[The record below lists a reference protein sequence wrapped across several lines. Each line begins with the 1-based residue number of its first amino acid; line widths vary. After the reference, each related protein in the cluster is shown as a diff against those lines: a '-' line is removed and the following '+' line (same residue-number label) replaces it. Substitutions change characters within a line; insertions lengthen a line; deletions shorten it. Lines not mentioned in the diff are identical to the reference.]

1 MPDTAEIIN
10 LTQKYLIPTYNR
22 QAVIFERGQGCR
34 LWDTEGR
41 KYLDFLSGLGVNS
54 LGYGYPSVVK
64 AIQEQAKELLHV
76 SNLFTIS
83 QQAILAQMI
92 VRQSFGGKMFFCNS
106 GAEANEAAIKLA
118 RLYAKKERGIE
129 QGEIITAYRSFHGRT
144 MATLTATGQE
154 KVQKGFEPLLS
165 GFRYVPFND
174 LAAVREAA
182 GDSTIAVMIE
192 PIQGEGG
199 VHVGTVEYLISLR
212 EFCTQQGILLILD
225 EVQTG
230 IGRTGRFFCH
240 QHAEL
245 EPDIVSMA
253 KALGA
258 GVPIGA
264 ILARDEVARAFV
276 PGSHATTFGGNPLSC
291 AAGIAT
297 VSTIVQ
303 DGILENCQKAG
314 DHLSEGLK
322 CLQRKYS
329 FIKEARGKGLLWGVE
344 LDRDGSRIVRNCLE
358 EGLIINCTMG
368 NVLRF
373 LPPLIISREEIDEG
387 LAILDK
393 MLSQVNNDSQ

>member
-1 MPDTAEIIN
+1 MPDTEEIIN

-22 QAVIFERGQGCR
+22 QAVVFERGQGCR

-41 KYLDFLSGLGVNS
+41 KYLDFVSGLGVNS

-64 AIQEQAKELLHV
+64 AIQEQAEKLLHV

-83 QQAILAQMI
+83 QQARLAQMI
-92 VRQSFGGKMFFCNS
+92 VRQAFSGKMFFCNS

-118 RLYAKKERGIE
+118 RIYARKERGIE

-165 GFRYVPFND
+165 GFRHVPFND

-182 GDSTIAVMIE
+182 NDATIAVMIE

-199 VHVGTVEYLISLR
+199 VHVGTIEYLAGLR
-212 EFCTQQGILLILD
+212 DFCTRQGILLILD

-240 QHAEL
+240 QHADL

-253 KALGA
+253 KALGS

-297 VSTIVQ
+297 VSAIVE

-314 DHLSEGLK
+314 NHLSEGIK
-322 CLQRKYS
+322 GLQRKYP
-329 FIKEARGKGLLWGVE
+329 FIKEVRGKGLLWGME
-344 LDRDGSRIVRNCLE
+344 LDRDGSRIVRTCLE
-358 EGLIINCTMG
+358 KGLIINCTMG

-373 LPPLIISREEIDEG
+373 LPPLVISREEIDEG
-387 LAILDK
+387 LAVLDAV
-393 MLSQVNNDSQ
+393 LSQADNVSQ